1 MKIISHR
8 GKYSK
13 KSHENSIK
21 TILRADKL
29 LPKYIEIDIQ
39 QNYQGDLILSHD
51 LVADMN
57 HQEQKQLPRLIDLL
71 NNTLKSTLLI
81 EIKQPGIS
89 KKILDLINKK
99 GDISFTTFSLEDA
112 LYIRDNAN
120 YEVFI
125 MQRVHPFGLMKKC
138 LHNKLDGVGVNKN
151 WLVLLPFIYRKC
163 QSNNKKMFLYTVN
176 SKPLA
181 RFLTVI
187 MPNIYICTDNTKE
200 FSESLR

>member
-21 TILRADKL
+21 TILRTDKL

-71 NNTLKSTLLI
+71 NNSLKSTLLI

-89 KKILDLINKK
+89 KKILALINKK
-99 GDISFTTFSLEDA
+99 GATWRQLPKEELQLRCRQVQT
-112 LYIRDNAN
+112 IRSHLFFPK
-120 YEVFI
+120 V
-125 MQRVHPFGLMKKC
+125 RCRKKRLM
-138 LHNKLDGVGVNKN
+138 
-151 WLVLLPFIYRKC
+151 LLLLWC
-163 QSNNKKMFLYTVN
+163 S
-176 SKPLA
+176 
-181 RFLTVI
+181 
-187 MPNIYICTDNTKE
+187 
-200 FSESLR
+200 